1 MNLTSLKPLKP
12 CPFCGSEAVF
22 IWAGKDSSHEYEK
35 IGADFEIWCKNS
47 GAKIQ
52 KKYEIEILL
61 KSDGTIEF
69 LKDERDS
76 AVSDW
81 NMRR

>member
-1 MNLTSLKPLKP
+1 MNSTSLKPSKP
-12 CPFCGSEAVF
+12 CPFCGSEAIFV
-22 IWAGKDSSHEYEK
+22 WGEKDASYKTISTDFK
-35 IGADFEIWCKNS
+35 ICCKKC

-81 NMRR
+81 NVRK